1 MRALFDVSH
10 PAHVHL
16 FKHAAAELGG
26 EGHDVFVASREK
38 DVTTDLLDAA
48 GIAHSPLTGVCDGR
62 YGTAREWVARE
73 GRLLRLVR
81 RFDPDVVVSRLNP
94 AAAHVSRLLGVPN
107 VVFHDSEFAGL
118 LERVTTPF
126 ATVVCTPAGF
136 GRDFGER
143 QRRYEGFHEL
153 AYLHPARFEPDP
165 DALREAG
172 VDPDEPY
179 AVLRFVAMGAHH
191 DVGHESLSPADK
203 RELVERL
210 EEEAGLTV
218 YVSSEGPLPADL
230 DDRRV
235 PVPPEAVHQLLAH
248 ADVYAG
254 DSGTMAT
261 EAAVLATP
269 TARFNP
275 YGDEMGNFHE
285 LHEYGLVRT
294 LHGVSDFV
302 DAAVALAT
310 DPDAGDRWRTR
321 RRDMLAEKVDV
332 TAYMLETVREVAAA

>member
-1 MRALFDVSH
+1 MRVLFDVSH

-16 FKHAAAELGG
+16 FKHAADELEAGG
-26 EGHDVFVASREK
+26 HEVHVASREK

-48 GIAHSPLTGVCDGR
+48 GIAHSPLSGVREGR
-62 YGTAREWVARE
+62 AGTVREWLARE

-107 VVFHDSEFAGL
+107 VVFHDTEYAGL

-126 ATVVCTPAGF
+126 ATVVCTPARYE
-136 GRDFGER
+136 RDLGDR

-153 AYLHPARFEPDP
+153 AYLHPARFDPDP
-165 DALREAG
+165 DALRAAG

-179 AVLRFVAMGAHH
+179 AVLRFVSMGAHH
-191 DVGHESLSPADK
+191 DVGHESLSTAEK
-203 RELVERL
+203 RDLVERL
-210 EEEAGLTV
+210 EGAGLAV
-218 YVSSEGPLPADL
+218 YVSSEGPLPGDL

-235 PVPPEAVHQLLAH
+235 PVPPDAIHQLLAH
-248 ADVYAG
+248 ADAYAG

-269 TARFNP
+269 AVRLNP
-275 YGDEMGNFHE
+275 YGEEMGNFHE

-294 LHGVSDFV
+294 RHEVPDFV

-310 DPDAGDRWRTR
+310 EPDAGDCWRAR